1 MSTSDAGQIEEWIWN
16 GGEKEDSWE
25 AAKTEK
31 EITFLYFVNNKD
43 CTANIRIFEFRFFYR
58 YISIK
63 QIFLHIYYHI
73 YRYFCD
79 IFYCFV

>member
-1 MSTSDAGQIEEWIWN
+1 MHLNNGLANQCCSKKCPKRDEEMSTSNAGQIEEWIWN

-43 CTANIRIFEFRFFYR
+43 CTANIRI
-58 YISIK
+58 S
-63 QIFLHIYYHI
+63 IFL
-73 YRYFCD
+73 
-79 IFYCFV
+79 